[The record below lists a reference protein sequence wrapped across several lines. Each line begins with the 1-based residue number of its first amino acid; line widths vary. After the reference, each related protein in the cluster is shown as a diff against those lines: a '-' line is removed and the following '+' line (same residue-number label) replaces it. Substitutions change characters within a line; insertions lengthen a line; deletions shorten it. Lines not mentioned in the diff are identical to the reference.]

1 MTLTW
6 SWTLHV
12 QVAGAVAHPKSLA
25 SFSNK
30 SQEEAFLHLH
40 DGVLVESKHLEKL
53 FAGATLAVRKFCCWY
68 VVLTPY

>member
-6 SWTLHV
+6 SWTLHI

-25 SFSNK
+25 SFSSRK
-30 SQEEAFLHLH
+30 QEVFLYLY

-53 FAGATLAVRKFCCWY
+53 FAGAALAARKFCCWY
-68 VVLTPY
+68 VGLTPY